1 MKEIEVKAYLKNNEE
16 VVANLETL
24 GCVLS
29 EPIRQVDIVYTRIP
43 AKTVEEYLKN
53 DHFVR
58 IREKSDGRFIFT
70 VKKPLSR
77 EVLTKAEHE
86 TEIVNAKELEQ
97 ALYLMGYQVAN
108 KVIKIRRNAKYKEF
122 EICIDEVEKLGSFI
136 EIEKMSEEDPEAV
149 RKDLI
154 GFMTSL
160 GVSLDDEVKKGYDI
174 MAIEKMVKF
183 NIKNNK
189 Q

>member
-1 MKEIEVKAYLKNNEE
+1 MKEIEVKAYLKHEEE
-16 VVANLETL
+16 VIEKIKTR
-24 GCVLS
+24 GGILS
-29 EPIRQVDIVYTRIP
+29 EPIRQIDTVYTRIP

-86 TEIVNAKELEQ
+86 TEIVNAQELER
-97 ALYLMGYQVAN
+97 ALFLMGYNVAN
-108 KVIKIRRNAKYKEF
+108 KVIKVRRTAHINDV
-122 EICIDEVEKLGSFI
+122 EICIDAVEELGSFI
-136 EIEKMSEEDPEAV
+136 EIEKMSDEDVVLV
-149 RKDLI
+149 RKELNE
-154 GFMTSL
+154 FLTSL
-160 GVSLDDEVKKGYDI
+160 GVLPEDEVHKGYDI
-174 MAIEKMVKF
+174 LAIEKG
-183 NIKNNK
+183 N